1 MKSQRKSK
9 CRAYKLYQLP
19 NRNVSETEFNI
30 WKEEMEAY
38 LGPEADFQQFL
49 PGARFPTWQNQE
61 TFAHSLM
68 LS

>member
-1 MKSQRKSK
+1 MKIQRESK

-38 LGPEADFQQFL
+38 LGQEADFQQFR
-49 PGARFPTWQNQE
+49 PGGRF
-61 TFAHSLM
+61 SI
-68 LS
+68 